1 MKLGWLP
8 STGYKGIRYAILPGF
23 VLALPTTAVL
33 IRNVRASM
41 MGSLNQD
48 FVKAAKARG
57 VPGFASL
64 VKYAFRNSL
73 IPILTLIGSQL
84 GYLVGNMVVVE
95 YVFSYPG
102 IGLQILN
109 AINRRDYYLVQGLV
123 VLLSGF
129 FIVVNMIID
138 IGYIYLDPRIRKAQ
152 GGL

>member
-1 MKLGWLP
+1 
-8 STGYKGIRYAILPGF
+8 
-23 VLALPTTAVL
+23 
-33 IRNVRASM
+33 
-41 MGSLNQD
+41 
-48 FVKAAKARG
+48 
-57 VPGFASL
+57 
-64 VKYAFRNSL
+64 
-73 IPILTLIGSQL
+73 
-84 GYLVGNMVVVE
+84 VVE

-109 AINRRDYYLVQGLV
+109 AINRRDYFLVQGLV